1 LHVSAGLR
9 IVVPRLEVAA
19 VKANRSTILRS
30 RDRFWRPADIAGA
43 PSTVQH
49 LLADLAKSGKLRRV
63 RKGLYWRG
71 TKTPLGM
78 SPPPTDALA
87 AEVASGKG
95 VGPAGLSAA
104 NLLRLSTQVPRRA
117 QIAVPA
123 RAGRSTPTV
132 EFVSRAARTGRRS
145 AGLDRTEVAILEVL
159 NDLSNSELSPQESW
173 RELRGAVMSGRVRPD
188 RLAKAAKTEPAV
200 TRARLSELLSDAGMA
215 GLAAKVPPADRR
227 VRDRALASF
236 K

>member
-49 LLADLAKSGKLRRV
+49 LLADLAKSGELRRV

-87 AEVASGKG
+87 TEVANGKG

-145 AGLDRTEVAILEVL
+145 AGQDRTEVAILEVL

-173 RELRGAVMSGRVRPD
+173 RELRGAVMS
-188 RLAKAAKTEPAV
+188 
-200 TRARLSELLSDAGMA
+200 
-215 GLAAKVPPADRR
+215 
-227 VRDRALASF
+227 
-236 K
+236 

>member
-1 LHVSAGLR
+1 MSAGLR
-9 IVVPRLEVAA
+9 IVVLGLGVAA

-49 LLADLAKSGKLRRV
+49 LLADLAKGGELRRV

-87 AEVASGKG
+87 AEVAGGKG

-104 NLLRLSTQVPRRA
+104 NLLRLATQVPRRA

-123 RAGRSTPTV
+123 RAGRSTPSV

-159 NDLSNSELSPQESW
+159 NDLSTSELSPQESW
-173 RELRGAVMSGRVRPD
+173 RELRGAVTSGRVRPD

-227 VRDRALASF
+227 VRERALASL